1 VSQVLYFQP
10 RGDNIKKILSAV
22 FALSVTASFYFLLKT
37 SFLSDKSLVWKTSLA
52 VITDNFLLGVGF
64 NNYKSVSLSY
74 GSLENVDVL
83 YCYNAIMRFY
93 KF

>member
-1 VSQVLYFQP
+1 M
-10 RGDNIKKILSAV
+10 
-22 FALSVTASFYFLLKT
+22 SFYFLLKT

-74 GSLENVDVL
+74 GSLENVDGFIL
-83 YCYNAIMRFY
+83 L
-93 KF
+93 